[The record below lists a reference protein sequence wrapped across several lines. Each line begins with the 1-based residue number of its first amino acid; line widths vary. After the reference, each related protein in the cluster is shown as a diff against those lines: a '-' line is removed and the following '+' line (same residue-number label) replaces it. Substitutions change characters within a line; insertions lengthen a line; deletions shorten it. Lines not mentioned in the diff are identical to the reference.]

1 MKKRLT
7 VDGDAESFALQP
19 CLEVR
24 VHLPT
29 VATTL
34 ARRDEK
40 ERCVRKLR
48 SGNNG
53 YQTLKRNWIS
63 FGVNDAS
70 VHRSGKNCV
79 DQFQDP
85 PGHLNFWRLFCL
97 NFRPP
102 RPNCVLMPHASA
114 GFDQQFFCKSKDKW
128 QWLSWRRFLLSH
140 LLTRV
145 NF

>member
-1 MKKRLT
+1 MQNDAKLTSNRLWVPSLET
-7 VDGDAESFALQP
+7 VDGDTESFALQP

-53 YQTLKRNWIS
+53 YQTLKRNRIS
-63 FGVNDAS
+63 LRVKDSS
-70 VHRSGKNCV
+70 VHRSDKNCV

-85 PGHLNFWRLFCL
+85 PGHLNFWRLFRL
-97 NFRPP
+97 NFRPQ
-102 RPNCVLMPHASA
+102 
-114 GFDQQFFCKSKDKW
+114 DQTVFKCPTQVPDLISNFFCKSKDK
-128 QWLSWRRFLLSH
+128 
-140 LLTRV
+140 
-145 NF
+145 